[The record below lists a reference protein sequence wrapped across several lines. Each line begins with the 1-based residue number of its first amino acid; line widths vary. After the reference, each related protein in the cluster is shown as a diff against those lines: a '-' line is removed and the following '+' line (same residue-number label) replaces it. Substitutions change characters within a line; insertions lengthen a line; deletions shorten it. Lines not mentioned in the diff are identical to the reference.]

1 MNNDPGGV
9 VKGAHAQASPEDPFL
24 RLPVSGWTTSR
35 TLRPSPL
42 TPAVGR
48 RLARE
53 SCRERSV
60 CRAVA
65 ARVEMA
71 TGEMVSLSVQ
81 QARSPL
87 TLTIV
92 IDGQDVA
99 IEVLDGGQRLPTEGG
114 GRRGARQI
122 HTLERLADSW
132 GFDRLGAGRRLW
144 SHITARPP
152 HEEPDHP
159 STRQVALP

>member
-1 MNNDPGGV
+1 
-9 VKGAHAQASPEDPFL
+9 VKHPTAQASSEDAFL
-24 RLPVSGWTTSR
+24 RLPVSGWATSR

-48 RLARE
+48 RLVRE
-53 SCRERSV
+53 SCRERSI

-65 ARVEMA
+65 ERVEMA

-87 TLTIV
+87 TLSIV

-122 HTLERLADSW
+122 HALDRLVDSW

-144 SHITARPP
+144 AHVTARDP
-152 HEEPDHP
+152 HDGLGHP
-159 STRQVALP
+159 VTRRVASP